1 MPPPVQTIAIALPAI
16 VEALGM
22 ATTLLQ
28 SMNNEETDEE
38 ALAKLDAQIARTDSA
53 LAGLRAAIEAKRG
66 TT

>member
-1 MPPPVQTIAIALPAI
+1 MPVPVQAIAIALPAL

-28 SMNNEETDEE
+28 SVNNDESDEE
-38 ALAKLDAQIARTDSA
+38 ALAKLDAQIARTDNA

-66 TT
+66 TA